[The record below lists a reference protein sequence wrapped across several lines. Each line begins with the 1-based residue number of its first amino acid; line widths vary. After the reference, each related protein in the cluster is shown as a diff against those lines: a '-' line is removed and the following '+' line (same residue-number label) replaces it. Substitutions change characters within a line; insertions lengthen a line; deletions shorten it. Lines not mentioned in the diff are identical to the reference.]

1 MMSYAALGMRE
12 GVLIRLSKPDSDEHQ
27 IGIYSAAIAFASGVG
42 LLLPAAVLVYWLV
55 VPSSVDVNYLLV
67 AVIGAMSILNEV
79 LVNINRHEGNLV
91 RVSICE
97 SSYNLLILT
106 LIFVLRESISVTL
119 ALNFMLVGIAVSVT
133 IYLVQLKVF
142 SLRAITRRMM
152 GELISL
158 GFFTSILSAVLLV
171 INLVFILVAQRYL
184 PKAEVG
190 QFVFANNI
198 ASVLLVSLNA
208 FSWAMTSRSM
218 RTLADRHEGKS
229 EKTDGTARTDLYL
242 RIGVVLAMIFALA
255 VSILLP
261 FFVDRYARA
270 GQYVLLFVAL
280 QSFQFII
287 FTELTYLIM
296 QNRIPVLIAIFSVTN
311 LINFLLI
318 ETLDGIL
325 PFHGIMVVA
334 VMCTACATAAVILY
348 AHGVGLTGKLTQG
361 KYAAVIS
368 VVLATLLFYTLG
380 IPTALFFLSVFLI
393 TVAYSN
399 WSEIRPLLPRIMH
412 V

>member
-1 MMSYAALGMRE
+1 MSYAALGMRE
-12 GVLIRLSKPDSDEHQ
+12 GVLIRLSKSDSDEHQ
-27 IGIYSAAIAFASGVG
+27 MAIYSAAITFASSVG
-42 LLLPAAVLVYWLV
+42 LLLPTVVLLYWLV
-55 VPSSVDVNYLLV
+55 VPSSVDANYLLV

-79 LVNINRHEGNLV
+79 LVNISRHEGHLV

-97 SSYNLLILT
+97 SSYNLLILA
-106 LIFVLRESISVTL
+106 LIFVLRETISVTL
-119 ALNFMLVGIAVSVT
+119 ALNFMLVGIGVSVT

-142 SLRAITRRMM
+142 SLRAITRCMM

-158 GFFTSILSAVLLV
+158 GFFPSILSAVLLV
-171 INLVFILVAQRYL
+171 INLVFILFAQRHL

-218 RTLADRHEGKS
+218 RALGERNVGKS

-242 RIGVVLAMIFALA
+242 RIGVALAMIFSLA
-255 VSILLP
+255 ISILLP
-261 FFVDRYARA
+261 LLVDRYARA
-270 GQYVLLFVAL
+270 GQYVILFVAL

-287 FTELTYLIM
+287 FTELTYLMM
-296 QNRIPVLIAIFSVTN
+296 QNRIPVLIAIFSVAN

-334 VMCTACATAAVILY
+334 VACTAFATTAVILY
-348 AHGVGLTGKLTQG
+348 ARGVGLTGKLTRG
-361 KYAAVIS
+361 KYAAVFS

-380 IPTALFFLSVFLI
+380 IPSALFFLLAFLF

-412 V
+412 A